1 MQLSQVF
8 VSLSLAASTL
18 ASPALPWVQRRQ
30 ENPVVLYPDDGVV
43 WVVGSTHNVTWNP
56 AGQESTEGVIFLAKH
71 SFVDP
76 EPVAVGVDT
85 TTGRIEVTVPD
96 VEPATDYNMIMVIGG
111 AIAGPASGPFT
122 IAESRNNLPESA
134 SFDPEAE
141 TTIVFPGTT
150 IVATPPFDA
159 TVVPT
164 GFASVTSSAASE
176 VSEAASSVAS
186 DASSVISSLS
196 DEQSSV
202 QDEATSALSSIGDEI
217 ESATDAVESPV
228 ESEVGEEGAALSL
241 APGSYLGAVA
251 VLAIAMSAGAMIL

>member
-43 WVVGSTHNVTWNP
+43 WVVGSTHNVTCKFVFPSYGVHPLKRPLVIGNP

-96 VEPATDYNMIMVIGG
+96 VEPATDYNMISKLLALVIRPLFSR
-111 AIAGPASGPFT
+111 ACFCSGHWR
-122 IAESRNNLPESA
+122 RNCWPCER
-134 SFDPEAE
+134 SFHHR
-141 TTIVFPGTT
+141 
-150 IVATPPFDA
+150 
-159 TVVPT
+159 
-164 GFASVTSSAASE
+164 
-176 VSEAASSVAS
+176 
-186 DASSVISSLS
+186 
-196 DEQSSV
+196 
-202 QDEATSALSSIGDEI
+202 
-217 ESATDAVESPV
+217 
-228 ESEVGEEGAALSL
+228 
-241 APGSYLGAVA
+241 
-251 VLAIAMSAGAMIL
+251 